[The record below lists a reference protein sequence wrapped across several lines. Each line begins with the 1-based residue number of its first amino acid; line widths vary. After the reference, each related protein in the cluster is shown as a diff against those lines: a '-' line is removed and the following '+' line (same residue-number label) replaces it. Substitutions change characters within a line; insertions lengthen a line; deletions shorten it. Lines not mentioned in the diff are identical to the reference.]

1 MCVDIYA
8 EECVQMH
15 SPPAVL
21 FACVHTDLLL
31 LCVCVGLSTLLPLS
45 FPDSQETAAFF
56 VHPAPQDVI
65 SAVSQL
71 DEELYKL

>member
-1 MCVDIYA
+1 MCVNMYA

-15 SPPAVL
+15 SSPAVL

-45 FPDSQETAAFF
+45 FPDSQETDAFF
-56 VHPAPQDVI
+56 MHPALQNVI
-65 SAVSQL
+65 SAAPQL
-71 DEELYKL
+71 DEEL